1 MRYLFAITI
10 IFLIP
15 QRARAQSA
23 EFDLALKGGPNAAT
37 LAHDNRDNRYGFTG
51 GLSGDLQW
59 FIVDQFSLGG
69 QIELLYTPR
78 GANAVFN
85 GVMEGASREHY
96 IDLMLAAHPELRFG
110 SVGVYLLLG
119 GGLNVLMSANK
130 DDAGGSGQD
139 ITGDLH
145 RIDVALLASAGVAL
159 HLSSKESRSLHL
171 GTIFLEARH
180 DIGLIDTDL
189 ANDGFKNRTSS
200 LMLGVSLAIGG
211 SSAREPASTSQTADR
226 FIGRSTSAR

>member
-1 MRYLFAITI
+1 MKLFCVI
-10 IFLIP
+10 IIVFLIS
-15 QRARAQSA
+15 REAHAQST
-23 EFDLALKGGPNAAT
+23 EFDLALKGGLNAAT

-51 GLSGDLQW
+51 GLSGNLQW
-59 FIVDQFSLGG
+59 SVADRFSLAG

-85 GVMEGASREHY
+85 GVMEGVSREHY
-96 IDLMLAAHPELRFG
+96 IDLMLAARPELRFG

-119 GGLNVLMSANK
+119 GGLNFLMSANK

-145 RIDVALLASAGVAL
+145 RIDIALLAGAGVAW
-159 HLSSKESRSLHL
+159 HLSSAESGSWHL

-200 LMLGVSLAIGG
+200 LMLGLSLAMGG
-211 SSAREPASTSQTADR
+211 SSAR
-226 FIGRSTSAR
+226 STSAP